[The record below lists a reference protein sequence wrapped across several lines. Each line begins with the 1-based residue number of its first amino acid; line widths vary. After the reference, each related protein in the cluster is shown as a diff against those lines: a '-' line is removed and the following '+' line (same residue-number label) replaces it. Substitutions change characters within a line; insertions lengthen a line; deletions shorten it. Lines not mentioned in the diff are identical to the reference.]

1 MSLRHFALAALIA
14 AAPSLAPSLVAAEPF
29 RATVARQIAACWTIT
44 ALSPEAQATTV
55 TLGVELGPDAVP
67 HTEAITLIASDA
79 PAAAAQEAFE
89 AARRAVL
96 RCGASGLP
104 LPPDQHEQWR
114 HMELTF
120 TAGAY
125 IS

>member
-1 MSLRHFALAALIA
+1 MLRHLALAALIA
-14 AAPSLAPSLVAAEPF
+14 AAPSFAVAEPF
-29 RATVARQIAACWTIT
+29 RATVARQVAACWSIS

-55 TLGVELGPDAVP
+55 TLGVALGPDAVP
-67 HTEAITLIASDA
+67 RVEAITLLASDA

-96 RCGASGLP
+96 RCGASSLS
-104 LPPDQHEQWR
+104 LPPDHYDQWR

>member
-1 MSLRHFALAALIA
+1 MLRHLVLAALVA
-14 AAPSLAPSLVAAEPF
+14 ATPGLAAAEPF
-29 RATVARQIAACWTIT
+29 RATVARQVAACWTIST
-44 ALSPEAQATTV
+44 LSPEAQATTV

-96 RCGASGLP
+96 RCALQRDGYS
-104 LPPDQHEQWR
+104 LPPEKYARWR
-114 HMELTF
+114 ETIIDF
-120 TAGAY
+120 RPQGGPS
-125 IS
+125 IR

>member
-1 MSLRHFALAALIA
+1 MRLRRLALAALIA
-14 AAPSLAPSLVAAEPF
+14 AAPGLATAEPL
-29 RATVARQIAACWTIT
+29 RATVARQVATCWNIS

-55 TLGVELGPDAVP
+55 TLAVTLGPDAMP
-67 HTEAITLIASDA
+67 QADAITLLASDA
-79 PAAAAQEAFE
+79 PAAVAQEAFA
-89 AARRAVL
+89 AARRAIL
-96 RCGASGLP
+96 RCGAPGLS
-104 LPPDQHEQWR
+104 LPAADYDSWR

>member
-1 MSLRHFALAALIA
+1 MSLRHLALAALIA
-14 AAPSLAPSLVAAEPF
+14 ATPSLAPAEPV

-55 TLGVELGPDAVP
+55 TLGVALGPAAVP
-67 HTEAITLIASDA
+67 HAEAISLIASDA
-79 PAAAAQEAFE
+79 PAASAQEAFE

>member
-1 MSLRHFALAALIA
+1 MRLHPLALAALIA
-14 AAPSLAPSLVAAEPF
+14 ALPSFAADAPF
-29 RATVARQIAACWTIT
+29 RAAVAQKIVSCWNIGP
-44 ALSPEAQATTV
+44 LSPEAQAASV
-55 TLGVELGPDAVP
+55 TLAVEFDPDGLLRPETVR
-67 HTEAITLIASDA
+67 LIASDA
-79 PAAAAQEAFE
+79 PAAIAQEAFE

-104 LPPDQHEQWR
+104 LPPDHYDHWR

>member
-1 MSLRHFALAALIA
+1 MRLRHLALAAL
-14 AAPSLAPSLVAAEPF
+14 VAATPGLAASEPF
-29 RATVARQIAACWTIT
+29 RATVARQVAACWTIST
-44 ALSPEAQATTV
+44 LSPEAQATTV
-55 TLGVELGPDAVP
+55 TLAVELGPDAVP
-67 HTEAITLIASDA
+67 RAEAITLLATDA
-79 PAAAAQEAFE
+79 PAPIAQEAFE
-89 AARRAVL
+89 AARRALL

-104 LPPDQHEQWR
+104 LPPDQHDHWR

>member
-1 MSLRHFALAALIA
+1 MLRRLALALLLA
-14 AAPSLAPSLVAAEPF
+14 AAPAIAPTGAVAEPF
-29 RATVARQIAACWTIT
+29 RAAVARQVAACWSID

-55 TLGVELGPDAVP
+55 TLGVDLGADAVP
-67 HTEAITLIASDA
+67 QADAITLIASDA
-79 PAAAAQEAFE
+79 PAPAAQEAFE

-104 LPPDQHEQWR
+104 LPPDQHEAWR

>member
-1 MSLRHFALAALIA
+1 MRLRRLVLAAVMA
-14 AAPSLAPSLVAAEPF
+14 AAPTVAVAEPF
-29 RATVARQIAACWTIT
+29 RATVARQVAACWTIS

-55 TLGVELGPDAVP
+55 TLGVALGPDAVP
-67 HTEAITLIASDA
+67 RAEAITLIASDA

-104 LPPDQHEQWR
+104 LPPDHYDHWR